1 MRKIVVFN
9 NVSIDGYYAGPGGEI
24 DWFIH
29 DPEVDKAAHEMMSPD
44 TVLFGRATYQ
54 MFESYWPHV
63 AGNPNAPEGA
73 RMMANELNQMTKV
86 VFSITLQEVN
96 WENSRLL
103 SGNLAEEA
111 RRLKEGEGA
120 DITVFGSGTIVQQL
134 ANEGLIDEYLL
145 VLTPV
150 VIGAGRPLFK
160 DVNTMKLELLETRS
174 FKSGVVLLHYG
185 VSGSRQMKN

>member
-9 NVSIDGYYAGPGGEI
+9 NVSIDGYYAGLNGEI

-29 DPEVDKAAHEMMSPD
+29 DPEVNQAAHEMMNPD

-63 AGNPNAPEGA
+63 ANNPNAPEGA

-86 VFSITLQEVN
+86 VFSTTLQEVN
-96 WENSRLL
+96 WENSKLH
-103 SGNLAEEA
+103 SGNLAEEV
-111 RRLKEGEGA
+111 RRLKVGEGA
-120 DITVFGSGTIVQQL
+120 DITIFGSGTIVQQL
-134 ANEGLIDEYLL
+134 EKEALIDEYLL

-150 VIGAGRPLFK
+150 VIGTGRPLFK
-160 DVNTMKLELLETRS
+160 DVNKMKLELLETRS

-185 VSGSRQMKN
+185 MGGTHQNL